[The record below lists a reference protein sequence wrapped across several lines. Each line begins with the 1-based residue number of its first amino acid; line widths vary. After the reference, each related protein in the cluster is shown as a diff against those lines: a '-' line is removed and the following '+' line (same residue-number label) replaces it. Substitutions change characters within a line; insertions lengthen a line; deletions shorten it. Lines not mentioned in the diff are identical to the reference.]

1 MRSIVARGR
10 EGGSRRSSR
19 DREKGREKVTNP
31 RLEENLSRISRRE
44 WNTIMENALSEKE
57 WGKDFESTKG
67 DKF

>member
-31 RLEENLSRISRRE
+31 RLRKFV
-44 WNTIMENALSEKE
+44 A
-57 WGKDFESTKG
+57 DFEKRVEHDNG
-67 DKF
+67 KCVK